1 MARRTRQS
9 TRGSQRNQALLEGAT
24 GENTSTQANAIGGQG
39 VDNQTQPQ
47 GVLNGNGKRTFPH
60 DNPDIP
66 ATSEVQPSPPK
77 RARDGDKGKGPA
89 DSHPM
94 QLKLTNEDAQAEPER
109 EPERAPEGEGSG
121 GGKGKQP
128 ALRRTTSFY
137 PGYYG
142 LSSISQLTTD
152 TLDTPVDPS
161 ADDPQSENEDDWI
174 DDSAVDHTQGPR
186 AGPSGATAN
195 ERPTWQGS
203 GTTSASVAIAPTTV
217 LPGST
222 SPPPTSVPRIS
233 VSCTSAPRTSTSAIV
248 PPSVRQAQDSI
259 TAVSES
265 TWPSNTDLSF
275 APGST
280 RLMLTAQ
287 RPLIR
292 AVIQE
297 AIENVRAAMLF
308 NDAFPNLNRAFTFI
322 RDALI
327 SAAYSYGPVASMLYK
342 RLMEDDE
349 YLARIIPLP
358 RARISLFR
366 AEVRERCNAITLPT
380 FLAMAS
386 REEIIESVRHQ
397 LSNYNYTFPTVGL
410 PRATRRLERRTRP
423 YRNDRI
429 ITVIRELYFTG
440 GNTSFAARF
449 PHFFAYTESGDRENR
464 REVPIPMVA
473 LVATALYATLY
484 EWRTGEQQ
492 VTEFSASAYLDVY
505 NGHINTLHQIKER
518 RSGAFRAMMSEIY
531 TQASAAV
538 DVGVGSS
545 VPIAALDFED
555 LED

>member
-1 MARRTRQS
+1 MASDDDHIQTEVIGVQYWCR
-9 TRGSQRNQALLEGAT
+9 LLEVEPRGGNRYHSDRRDGLSAPAT
-24 GENTSTQANAIGGQG
+24 GVSKQLWTTWQIGDG
-39 VDNQTQPQ
+39 VT
-47 GVLNGNGKRTFPH
+47 GTF
-60 DNPDIP
+60 
-66 ATSEVQPSPPK
+66 ERVQDVPV
-77 RARDGDKGKGPA
+77 
-89 DSHPM
+89 
-94 QLKLTNEDAQAEPER
+94 TPER
-109 EPERAPEGEGSG
+109 GTGPETE
-121 GGKGKQP
+121 
-128 ALRRTTSFY
+128 ALNQNRNRNRTLPFGLGIRVRTEVPDRTSA
-137 PGYYG
+137 
-142 LSSISQLTTD
+142 
-152 TLDTPVDPS
+152 TL
-161 ADDPQSENEDDWI
+161 ENKDNWI
-174 DDSAVDHTQGPR
+174 DDSAVDHTQGPC

-203 GTTSASVAIAPTTV
+203 GTTSASVAIGRHGATLSTAPTTV

-233 VSCTSAPRTSTSAIV
+233 VSCTSVPHTSTSAAIV

-386 REEIIESVRHQ
+386 REEIIEM
-397 LSNYNYTFPTVGL
+397 
-410 PRATRRLERRTRP
+410 
-423 YRNDRI
+423 
-429 ITVIRELYFTG
+429 IRELYFTG

-484 EWRTGEQQ
+484 EWCMGEQQ
-492 VTEFSASAYLDVY
+492 VTEFSASVYLDVY